1 MVPALFFI
9 LSIFLLIMNISDL
22 TLPFYWDTAWYLIPT
37 SKLIHE
43 NGLLSFISYPGS
55 DYPHTFLLPSLLSLA
70 FYLSEPQA
78 TISIHLIGILLSI
91 FFLFVAYK
99 LAKIFV
105 DKKLAILML
114 LLVVSNP
121 IFLSQT
127 FLVYFEII
135 GLALRLLTLKFFL
148 EKKPKAFLIT
158 SLVAIFTR
166 IDNFIFISCM
176 CLNIFFD
183 QKQKIQEKIAFLKK
197 YYLPSAIVTF
207 AWFLSNK
214 LINGWWFY
222 SPERYFDE
230 RHLQSFIES
239 LRVVFIYQGRWAITV
254 ATIIGLIILILQ
266 KRWKLV
272 FNKKLLV
279 FFSATFP
286 TLIMIA
292 VLGYVLSRYTL
303 PLIIFNYY
311 FLIIIL
317 DKIQIKNNKLG
328 KIAFIILSLAIIQFN
343 HKNNCFAENREDCLL
358 VKNIIRE
365 QLIK

>member
-1 MVPALFFI
+1 MVVLVFFI
-9 LSIFLLIMNISDL
+9 LSLFLFVINISDL
-22 TLPFYWDTAWYLIPT
+22 ALPFYWDTAWYLIPT

-43 NGLLSFISYPGS
+43 SGLISFILYPGS

-70 FYLSEPQA
+70 FYFSEPQA
-78 TISIHLIGILLSI
+78 TIIIHIIGILLSI

-105 DKKLAILML
+105 DKKIAILML

-148 EKKPKAFLIT
+148 EKRPKAFLIT
-158 SLVAIFTR
+158 SILAIFTR
-166 IDNFIFISCM
+166 IDNFIFISFM

-183 QKQKIQEKIAFLKK
+183 QKQKNQEKVSFLIK
-197 YYLPSAIVTF
+197 YYLPSAILTF
-207 AWFLSNK
+207 VWFLSNK

-222 SPERYFDE
+222 SPQRYFDE
-230 RHLQSFIES
+230 KHLQSFIQS
-239 LRVVFIYQGRWAITV
+239 LQVIFIDQGRWAIT
-254 ATIIGLIILILQ
+254 ATIIIGLIILTFQ

-279 FFSATFP
+279 FFSTTFP
-286 TLIMIA
+286 TILMIT
-292 VLGYVLSRYTL
+292 VLGYVLNRYTL

-311 FLIIIL
+311 LLLIILNSI
-317 DKIQIKNNKLG
+317 KIKKNRIIKIVL
-328 KIAFIILSLAIIQFN
+328 IIFLLTIIQFN
-343 HKNNCFAENREDCLL
+343 NKDNCLTVNQEDCLL
-358 VKNIIRE
+358 VKNVIRN
-365 QLIK
+365 QTN